1 MSKIDLCCI
10 GHITLDKVVTPKST
24 VYMPGGTSFYCSNA
38 IQNLPDINYTLI
50 ASLAK
55 SEWSVL
61 DKMKEIGIEAK
72 GIESPQSLYFEN
84 CYGENQ
90 NERSQKVLAK
100 AAPFQYNALDDV
112 EAKIFF
118 LGALTA
124 EDFSLDL
131 VKQLSQKG
139 LIAVDAQGYLREV
152 VDQEVK
158 AIDWE
163 NKSEFLKYI
172 TFLKVNEMELEILT
186 HETDI
191 KLAAQKLYDWGV
203 KEVIMTFGDLGSVVY
218 DGENYHPIPA
228 YVPSEVKDA
237 TGCGDTYMTGYL
249 YRRVKGANFDEAGKY
264 GAAMATIKIEK
275 NGPFIGTEEDILQR
289 IKHSDKHIPKI

>member
-1 MSKIDLCCI
+1 MCKIDLCCI
-10 GHITLDKVVTPKST
+10 GHITLDKVVTPKNT

-38 IQNLPDINYTLI
+38 VQNLPDVNYTLI

-55 SEWSVL
+55 SEWDVL
-61 DKMKEIGIEAK
+61 DKMKKIGIRAK

-84 CYGENQ
+84 YYGENQ

-100 AAPFQYNALDDV
+100 AAPFQYDSLDDV

-124 EDFSLDL
+124 EDFSLDV
-131 VKQLSQKG
+131 VKQLSKKG

-152 VDQEVK
+152 VNQEVK
-158 AIDWE
+158 AIDWA

-191 KLAAQKLYDWGV
+191 KKAAQKLYDWGV

-218 DGENYHPIPA
+218 DGDQYHPIPA

-249 YRRVKGANFDEAGKY
+249 YKRVKGASFDEAGKY
-264 GAAMATIKIEK
+264 GAAMATIKIE
-275 NGPFIGTEEDILQR
+275 NSGPFTGAEEDILDR
-289 IKHSDKHIPKI
+289 ILHSKKYIPTV